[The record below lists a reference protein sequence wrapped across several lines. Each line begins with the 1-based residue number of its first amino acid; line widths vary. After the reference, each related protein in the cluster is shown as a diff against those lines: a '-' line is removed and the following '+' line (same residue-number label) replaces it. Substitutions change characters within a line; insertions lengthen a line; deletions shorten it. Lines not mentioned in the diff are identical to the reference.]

1 MLVRVTVMVLRV
13 SAILALILGIIF
25 WFNNSDSIVPF
36 HMLLGLI
43 VTLSLWVLG
52 FAIGMAKGGSWGLG
66 AGAIVLGIIMLALGL
81 SQAGIL
87 PDSPLHWI
95 IQVVHLLLGLAAI
108 GLGEAIGGRYR
119 RLNPA
124 AQAMR

>member
-1 MLVRVTVMVLRV
+1 MLVRITVMVLRI
-13 SAILALILGIIF
+13 SALLALILGVIF
-25 WFNNSDSIVPF
+25 WFSNSDNLVPF
-36 HMLLGLI
+36 HMLLGII

-66 AGAIVLGIIMLALGL
+66 AGAIVLGLIMVALGL
-81 SQAGIL
+81 SQASIL

-95 IQVVHLLLGLAAI
+95 IQVVHLLIGLAAI

-124 AQAMR
+124 AQVVR

>member
-1 MLVRVTVMVLRV
+1 MLVRITVMVLRI
-13 SAILALILGIIF
+13 SALLALILGIIF

-36 HMLLGLI
+36 HMLLGII
-43 VTLSLWVLG
+43 VMLSLWVLG
-52 FAIGMAKGGSWGLG
+52 VAIGMAKGGSWGLA
-66 AGAIVLGIIMLALGL
+66 AGAIVLGLIMVALGA

-87 PDSPLHWI
+87 KDSPLHWI
-95 IQVVHLLLGLAAI
+95 IQVVHLLIGLSAI

-124 AQAMR
+124 AQVVR